1 MKPLL
6 LAGQCRG
13 CRAFTTVSSMQKQST
28 RPFSGST
35 KQRGPPQRA
44 QNIVAAASDAV
55 PLEKLLE
62 VAERAAKAG
71 AAVSRISSCH
81 YEVWRATFIRS
92 RNYVLQVIAEK
103 VDKPRDIEFKGATD
117 LVTDT
122 DKASE
127 EAVLSVSSF
136 ALCNQSA
143 MQPPRACCTPRVAQ
157 ASCVGSVL
165 HAISSLLSTQSM
177 GLTCESMQVL
187 RAAFPDHALLGEEGG
202 ISGDTS
208 SDYLWCIDPLD
219 GTTNYA
225 HKYPSFGV
233 SVAVLE
239 KAEAVAG
246 VVVEFA
252 GGPGTWVQRTYTG
265 VHSLILAGQ
274 YGMHPACLQ
283 VHSAFREWLFVSKQ
297 CDCALSCT
305 VLLPGAKGK
314 GAFMNGQRIHVSQ
327 CKDVGLSLLVT
338 QPLMTDLVL
347 HQHLAQ
353 QHLQVRA
360 GRDRCLQHCEGLLLF
375 LQSAMAGQSNV
386 ILAQV
391 TGFGYDHDEA
401 WATNV
406 ELFKQFTDA
415 SRGVRR
421 LGAAA
426 VDLCHTA
433 LGESSGSAQLCS
445 AFQIHSQKTSAD

>member
-1 MKPLL
+1 
-6 LAGQCRG
+6 
-13 CRAFTTVSSMQKQST
+13 MQKQPT
-28 RPFSGST
+28 RPFSGSA
-35 KQRGPPQRA
+35 KQRLTPQRA
-44 QNIVAAASDAV
+44 HNIVAAASDAV

-71 AAVSRISSCH
+71 AA
-81 YEVWRATFIRS
+81 
-92 RNYVLQVIAEK
+92 VIAEK

-127 EAVLSVSSF
+127 EAVLSV
-136 ALCNQSA
+136 
-143 MQPPRACCTPRVAQ
+143 
-157 ASCVGSVL
+157 
-165 HAISSLLSTQSM
+165 
-177 GLTCESMQVL
+177 L
-187 RAAFPDHALLGEEGG
+187 REAFPDHALLGEEGG
-202 ISGDTS
+202 VSGDTS

-252 GGPGTWVQRTYTG
+252 GGPGTWIQRTYT
-265 VHSLILAGQ
+265 
-274 YGMHPACLQ
+274 
-283 VHSAFREWLFVSKQ
+283 
-297 CDCALSCT
+297 
-305 VLLPGAKGK
+305 GAKGK
-314 GAFMNGQRIHVSQ
+314 GAYMNGQRIHVSQ
-327 CKDVGLSLLVT
+327 CKDVGMSLL
-338 QPLMTDLVL
+338 
-347 HQHLAQ
+347 
-353 QHLQVRA
+353 
-360 GRDRCLQHCEGLLLF
+360 
-375 LQSAMAGQSNV
+375 
-386 ILAQV
+386 V

-401 WATNV
+401 WAANV

-433 LGESSGSAQLCS
+433 LGVVDGYWELRLKPWDMSAGVVIAREAGAKITQMDGKPFSPFSRSIVVANEGMLPN
-445 AFQIHSQKTSAD
+445 ILEKTVPATKSLMEKGIDLSPWFVPEGYKV